1 MSVSLNQSK
10 GVEGWNYTFEVS
22 PASLSFDAAGGTK
35 QVSVTSY
42 RCQTV
47 NGIEN
52 GVQENVGYSS
62 SVSGEGFSSNGTAVI
77 AEENTNPFARTGT
90 VSYTQNNSGKTV
102 SVSLYQDFSTVTLK
116 ISYSAVQHIH
126 APFYWEAAGASGELN
141 PNEEYVSITVEL
153 GGELLLEPN
162 CADCEIHFLDDYGQ
176 IPVGAGGDFPSS
188 VDFKNYRYSED
199 DGVQSGT
206 IELGYYM
213 AETIKLTIR

>member
-1 MSVSLNQSK
+1 MNKDYISAASGCIHILSGCHRSSGRTYTKNQ
-10 GVEGWNYTFEVS
+10 
-22 PASLSFDAAGGTK
+22 
-35 QVSVTSY
+35 
-42 RCQTV
+42 
-47 NGIEN
+47 
-52 GVQENVGYSS
+52 
-62 SVSGEGFSSNGTAVI
+62 SSNGTAVI